1 MVQLFHAIITAAAA
15 AANSFSFFIILK
27 TNMISEPGIFP

>member
-15 AANSFSFFIILK
+15 ANSFSFFVILK